1 MKKYIKYVLLL
12 LAVWLAFDWVHLSG
26 REIENVDRLDAD
38 CIVEVERLFD
48 VEIGREGSMP
58 ITEMR
63 VDRITLT
70 PEQIVQLR
78 ELIKELQCRRTFKQS
93 VITKP
98 KYNGTKYQEPLLEYD
113 SYKIM
118 VDFENRQDVLVIGTT
133 WGDYLEYGTIDF
145 ESALFKIL
153 NEDWNRRMADIL
165 GIEQ

>member
-70 PEQIVQLR
+70 QEQTLMLNAGSCTAQIRFVFPDGSAGATVKR
-78 ELIKELQCRRTFKQS
+78 SITVS
-93 VITKP
+93 DVIQK
-98 KYNGTKYQEPLLEYD
+98 GVIEYD
-113 SYKIM
+113 
-118 VDFENRQDVLVIGTT
+118 
-133 WGDYLEYGTIDF
+133 
-145 ESALFKIL
+145 
-153 NEDWNRRMADIL
+153 
-165 GIEQ
+165 